1 LLIYRMVGE
10 AFSSLLTALF
20 MTFLFAHHAN
30 AFLPA
35 FVGLFLMIEL
45 MVLISLAAGLLIST
59 MGALAFNRRRRL
71 MLLAVLGLVGA
82 ALFPLGREALALR
95 PWELLDRLEGS
106 RLVRVA
112 VWPFRPPIMAF
123 TARSLWPDLAGW
135 TLLGLS
141 LLAALGTA
149 ILVLHAEYYEATA
162 AASAKTYARLHA
174 MRVGKAAS
182 RPIKTRIALP
192 PLPWW
197 GGIGPNLWRQIL
209 TATRHPDRFVVLL
222 VFLLCPLAPMLL
234 FGRGV
239 GSDVSPDLRLALAV
253 LASMTLTASLIVG
266 FDFRSD
272 IDRMD
277 LLKSLPVPAAAL
289 VIGELG
295 VPVLMLSLAQGIC
308 LAVVA
313 AIRSD
318 ATYLPESLLVLPPFN
333 LLLVETEAILL
344 LWFPI
349 RIVPGA
355 TLAFT
360 AMGRQFLLLF
370 AKMIVVGIAAGMVA
384 GVGALVYFFLV
395 PSWTVT
401 LVVAWLTLAGF
412 ELALVPL
419 VVLAF
424 NQYDVARD
432 TPP

>member
-1 LLIYRMVGE
+1 
-10 AFSSLLTALF
+10 
-20 MTFLFAHHAN
+20 
-30 AFLPA
+30 
-35 FVGLFLMIEL
+35 
-45 MVLISLAAGLLIST
+45 
-59 MGALAFNRRRRL
+59 
-71 MLLAVLGLVGA
+71 
-82 ALFPLGREALALR
+82 
-95 PWELLDRLEGS
+95 
-106 RLVRVA
+106 
-112 VWPFRPPIMAF
+112 
-123 TARSLWPDLAGW
+123 
-135 TLLGLS
+135 
-141 LLAALGTA
+141 
-149 ILVLHAEYYEATA
+149 
-162 AASAKTYARLHA
+162 
-174 MRVGKAAS
+174 
-182 RPIKTRIALP
+182 
-192 PLPWW
+192 
-197 GGIGPNLWRQIL
+197 
-209 TATRHPDRFVVLL
+209 
-222 VFLLCPLAPMLL
+222 
-234 FGRGV
+234 
-239 GSDVSPDLRLALAV
+239 
-253 LASMTLTASLIVG
+253 MTLTASLLVG

-277 LLKSLPVPAAAL
+277 LLKSLPVPAPAL

-384 GVGALVYFFLV
+384 GVGALAYFFLV
-395 PSWTVT
+395 PNWTVT
-401 LVVAWLTLAGF
+401 FVVAWLTLAGF